1 MAAERFTEKLLR
13 WPRPVGL
20 LAMAIC
26 APITLLVPS
35 IDAGKTEVACWTFVA
50 LFAARGA
57 EKAVEMFNV
66 RRGRVPTATTT
77 VTTGPATTTTTVPP
91 EGE

>member
-1 MAAERFTEKLLR
+1 MSERFTEKLLR

-57 EKAVEMFNV
+57 EKAVEMFNM

>member
-1 MAAERFTEKLLR
+1 LPSERFTEKLLR

-57 EKAVEMFNV
+57 EKAVEMFNM

>member
-57 EKAVEMFNV
+57 EKAVEMFNM